1 MASVVRV
8 DGNNVFIFIE
18 DNDNEVLL
26 DINEGARL
34 LRAYIG

>member
-8 DGNNVFIFIE
+8 DGNNVFIIFIE

-26 DINEGARL
+26 DITL
-34 LRAYIG
+34 